1 MGRDNNLIETLRQ
14 ALAQNPGNTAL
25 RLSLAH
31 VLFENHRYDEAEAEY
46 RTGLTHEPN
55 DVNLKTGLAQVFYAQ
70 GKFSAALVI
79 CEELIENG
87 QGTAQTFFIYARALH
102 QREDYA
108 RAAEMYGRAKELDD
122 KLTDEYLE
130 SLISQRAKKPQKAP
144 GLSLEYAEGDPEGRF
159 VPYHERSSITFAD
172 VGGMEDLK
180 EEIRLKI
187 IHPLTKP
194 ELFAAYG
201 KKIGG
206 GILMYGP
213 PGCGKTYLARATAGE
228 VNATFISVSISDVL
242 DMYTGQ
248 SERNLHD
255 IFENARENRPSVLFF
270 DEVDALGA
278 SRRDMRRSASR
289 QVINQFL
296 AELDGIDSDNEG
308 VLILAA
314 TNAPWHLDSAF
325 RRPGRFDRI
334 IFVPPPDEKAREAIL
349 ALLLKGKPAGD
360 ADLPALARKTK
371 DFSGA
376 DLRSLVDMAVEGR
389 LKDALKSGKPE
400 PLTTKHLLK
409 TTKAIKPTTRGWFTT
424 AKNYAL
430 YANEDGLYND
440 ILTYLKIR

>member
-1 MGRDNNLIETLRQ
+1 LIETLRQ
-14 ALAQNPGNTAL
+14 ALAQNPDNTAL

-31 VLFENHRYDEAEAEY
+31 VLFENHLYDEAEAEY
-46 RTGLTHEPN
+46 RTGLSHAPN

-70 GKFSAALVI
+70 GKFTAALVI
-79 CEELIENG
+79 CEELAQSG
-87 QGTAQTFFIYARALH
+87 QGTAQTLLVYARALH

-108 RAAEMYGRAKELDD
+108 RAAEIYRQAKKLDD
-122 KLTDEYLE
+122 RLSDDYLE
-130 SLISQRAKKPQKAP
+130 SLISQRLPAPEKPAP
-144 GLSLEYAEGDPEGRF
+144 SLEYTGGDPEGRF
-159 VPYHERSSITFAD
+159 VPYHEKSSITFAD

-194 ELFAAYG
+194 ELYAAYG

-228 VNATFISVSISDVL
+228 VKAIFISVSISDVL

-248 SERNLHD
+248 SERNLRD

-278 SRRDMRRSASR
+278 SRDMRQSSSR

-296 AELDGIDSDNEG
+296 AELDGIDGDNEG

-314 TNAPWHLDSAF
+314 TNAPWHLDGAF

-334 IFVPPPDEKAREAIL
+334 IFVPPPDEGAREAIL
-349 ALLLKGKPAGD
+349 SLLLKGKPAGD
-360 ADLPALARKTK
+360 VDLPALARKTK

-376 DLRSLVDMAVEGR
+376 DLRALVDMAVEDR
-389 LKDALKSGKPE
+389 LRDALKSGKPE

-409 TTKAIKPTTRGWFTT
+409 VSKSIKPTTRGWFTT

-440 ILTYLKIR
+440 ILTYLRIK